1 MVKIKKASSEGHTE
15 MDMSIEEARDF
26 IQAEAGRYLFMDTK
40 TAQLVRLSDMELT
53 DEQVLAMLPII
64 KGG

>member
-1 MVKIKKASSEGHTE
+1 MVKIKKASSEGHAE
-15 MDMSIEEARDF
+15 MNLSIEEARNL

-40 TAQLVRLSDMELT
+40 TSQLVRLSDMELT

-64 KGG
+64 QGG